1 MGFII
6 VLAAPVF
13 FLAIAIEWW
22 WGWRLSKR
30 GQLSAQTYRLD
41 DAINSIS
48 LGIISQLSAVFTRV
62 FRITIY
68 TLVFE
73 QVAVFDN
80 PDFWQSVL
88 GACLALVLY
97 DFCYYWYHR
106 ASHEVA
112 FFWGG
117 HVVHHQSQ
125 HYNLSTA
132 LRQTTSG
139 VAIGWVFY
147 LPMAVLG
154 VPPLVFGIV
163 ALIDLLY
170 QFWVHTEHVGKL
182 GWFDRWFC
190 SPSNHRVHH
199 AVNDVYVD
207 RNYGGIW
214 VVWDRLFGSFK
225 EEDEREPCVY
235 GTRASL
241 NSWDPLWAN
250 WQVYS
255 GLLHDSWHA
264 SRWSDK
270 WRVWW
275 RRPGWRPEDVAQRFP
290 RPEFSVHT
298 HVPFE
303 PVSSKT
309 AQQWATGWFVLL
321 LAAAMDVLWHMDSM
335 RWGDAAVSVLAV
347 TAGLWGV
354 NALLQN
360 RVTPLQTAYVQ
371 FAALSAAAAACGWSD
386 VYFLAKPIALLLLMF
401 VAWWADDMP
410 EKAQTW
416 LVRALGLS
424 WVGDVLLLYPGLFMP
439 GLVAFLGAHVCYGWL
454 LTRDAPVRPAFKP
467 LLCCMLAGLAVYAV
481 LFFNGLPAAMR
492 VPVAVYVLVLATM
505 ASQAWNR
512 YLHRQDAG
520 SLGVAVGATVFM
532 LSDSLL
538 AIDRF
543 VSPLPYAGLW
553 VLSTYYVAQA
563 LIVAGVLRSMRLS
576 PVATDKPRRSL
587 SQYRNA

>member
-1 MGFII
+1 MGFIM

-13 FLAIAIEWW
+13 FLAIALEWW
-22 WGWRLSKR
+22 HGWRLSQR
-30 GQLSAQTYRLD
+30 GQRSAQTYRWD

-48 LGIISQLSAVFTRV
+48 LGVISQLSAVFTRV
-62 FRITIY
+62 FRITLY

-73 QVAVFDN
+73 QVALFND
-80 PDFWQSVL
+80 PDFWQSAIGVL
-88 GACLALVLY
+88 VALVLY

-147 LPMAVLG
+147 LPMALIG

-170 QFWVHTEHVGKL
+170 QFWVHTEHVAKL

-207 RNYGGIW
+207 RNYGGIS
-214 VVWDRLFGSFK
+214 VVWDRVFGSFK
-225 EEDEREPCVY
+225 EEDANEPCVY

-264 SRWSDK
+264 SRWLDK
-270 WRVWW
+270 ARVWW
-275 RRPGWRPEDVAQRFP
+275 RRPGWRPEDVAARFP
-290 RPEFSVHT
+290 KPEFSLQN
-298 HVPFE
+298 HVPFR
-303 PVSSKT
+303 PVQT
-309 AQQWATGWFVLL
+309 QAALQWAVGWFVLL
-321 LAAAMDVLWHMDSM
+321 LVAAMDLLWHMDSM

-360 RVTPLQTAYVQ
+360 RLTPWWCAYVQ
-371 FAALSAAAAACGWSD
+371 FAAMSTAASACGWSD
-386 VYFLAKPIALLLLMF
+386 VYFFAKPIALLMLMF
-401 VAWWADDMP
+401 VAWLAEHLP
-410 EKAQTW
+410 EKSQTW

-439 GLVAFLGAHVCYGWL
+439 GLVAFLVAHVCYAWL
-454 LTRDAPVRPAFKP
+454 LTRDAPARPPAKP
-467 LLCCMLAGLAVYAV
+467 FVCCMAAGVLVYAGLW
-481 LFFNGLPAAMR
+481 FNGLPPAMR
-492 VPVAVYVLVLATM
+492 MPVAAYVAVLASM
-505 ASQAWNR
+505 AALAWGR
-512 YLHRQDAG
+512 YLHRQDRG
-520 SLGVAVGATVFM
+520 SAWVAVGATVFM
-532 LSDSLL
+532 ASDTLL

-553 VLSTYYVAQA
+553 VLATYYLAQG
-563 LIVAGVLRSMRLS
+563 LIVSGVLQSMAVPPS
-576 PVATDKPRRSL
+576 SVTKPRHQF
-587 SQYRNA
+587 SQFRNT